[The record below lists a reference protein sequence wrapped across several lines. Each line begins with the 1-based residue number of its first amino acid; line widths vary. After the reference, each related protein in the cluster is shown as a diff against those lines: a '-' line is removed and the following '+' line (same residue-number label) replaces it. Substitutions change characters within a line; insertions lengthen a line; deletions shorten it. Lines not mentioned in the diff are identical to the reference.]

1 LTSQTDP
8 SYAYEL
14 REGTT
19 CFEVNTVEDAQHP
32 EGRVTVAVDAPPFL
46 ADCIEFKKE
55 DGGRWFRML
64 LNWAFQ

>member
-1 LTSQTDP
+1 
-8 SYAYEL
+8 
-14 REGTT
+14 
-19 CFEVNTVEDAQHP
+19 VNTVEDAQHP

-55 DGGRWFRML
+55 DGGKWFRML